1 MEASLS
7 GEPIDATN
15 TEVSAVAVE
24 THSDEDITAGA
35 KVSKINESS
44 NEIEI
49 DLEEE
54 RKTGKLKWHWT
65 LTLKILSKL

>member
-49 DLEEE
+49 DLE
-54 RKTGKLKWHWT
+54 
-65 LTLKILSKL
+65 